1 MHQETVPVLSVR
13 KDGKGFKAALEGEGE
28 QWLSI
33 PPNMLGRIEWKGT
46 YQIGWTKTPRQDGG
60 FFYNLKALG
69 RSPPVVAPSNGHV
82 DVMPVIAPTAPTD
95 KDKHIGTLAFL
106 KTFGPIYAAQSD
118 KPIDKFTMAQFGR
131 QCMAAYDMSLGG
143 QNIAPPDTLD
153 DGVDDIGD
161 TF

>member
-1 MHQETVPVLSVR
+1 MHQEQITVLSVR
-13 KDGKGFKAALEGEGE
+13 KDGKGFKANLTGEGE

-33 PPNMLGRIEWKGT
+33 PPNLVGKITWKET

-60 FFYNLKALG
+60 FFYNLKQLG
-69 RSPPVVAPSNGHV
+69 GAPNGNVVPMARPAAPLPV
-82 DVMPVIAPTAPTD
+82 D

-118 KPIDKFTMAQFGR
+118 APINKFTMAQFGR

-143 QNIAPPDTLD
+143 QNHPEPLPVYDTTD
-153 DGVDDIGD
+153 PVDDIGD

>member
-1 MHQETVPVLSVR
+1 MHQETVTVLSVR

-28 QWLSI
+28 QWLTI

-60 FFYNLKALG
+60 FFYNLKQWAA
-69 RSPPVVAPSNGHV
+69 APSNGRGYV
-82 DVMPVIAPTAPTD
+82 APMKVPAAPTD